1 MISAKQRNITSPLHS
16 SAMSL
21 NKSGFIRPS
30 ECISFL
36 VVEAW
41 HRETC
46 PDEAPFHS
54 KATLGSG
61 LRLINTRQWSASQL
75 SRLPASQEADG
86 LSGLAHQLLS
96 QDIFRVALFLS
107 EYCAERLTPE
117 LVWMVA
123 HLFHHRPEQ
132 PYQREE
138 AVR

>member
-61 LRLINTRQWSASQL
+61 FRLINTRQWSASL
-75 SRLPASQEADG
+75 SRHLQSRSFPVQILCRTAHSGVG
-86 LSGLAHQLLS
+86 LDWWRIYSTIALS
-96 QDIFRVALFLS
+96 SHINAKKR
-107 EYCAERLTPE
+107 
-117 LVWMVA
+117 
-123 HLFHHRPEQ
+123 
-132 PYQREE
+132 
-138 AVR
+138 